1 MFGTFL
7 AQAVVIARPGSPL
20 RRIVAT
26 ASGVLA
32 YFGGVPLAFAFVAA
46 LGQTGIATLWLRA
59 VGLDLSTP
67 RASGSTHSPGLAL
80 TYVYFQVP
88 LMVILVTPAL
98 EGLLPQWREAAENLG
113 ASAWEY
119 WRHIALPV
127 LAPALAGATLVL
139 FGNAFAAYATALAL
153 TSGSIP
159 LVPTAIASAL
169 SGNVLAGRQ
178 NVGLALGLTMVVVI
192 AVVMV
197 GYLMTAAENVAF
209 GLRLRKVG
217 KAERRRRAAELLE
230 LVGLGDRGGSYPH
243 QLSGGQQQRVALARA
258 LAVAPSVLLL
268 DEPLSALDARVRVQ
282 LRDEIRR
289 LQLAEGI
296 TTLFVTHDQS
306 EALAIADRVA
316 GAQRG
321 PVGGG
326 RAAAGGVRV
335 ARQRLRGRVR
345 RGGEPAR
352 GRPGRSGTGYGCS
365 ARRPSWTAT
374 RKPVP

>member
-1 MFGTFL
+1 VTGLLDAPDTTTDPAPPRPSRRWRALLGLVPFAAYLLVFLGGPLYFVISGALSDPDGRPTLANVVAALTEPQYHAAFAGSLLISAVTAVVGAVFGTFL
-7 AQAVVIARPGSPL
+7 AQAVVTARPGSPL
-20 RRIVAT
+20 RRIVST

-32 YFGGVPLAFAFVAA
+32 YFGGVPLAFAFIAA

-59 VGLDLSTP
+59 VGLDLYAAGFRIDSLT
-67 RASGSTHSPGLAL
+67 GLGL

-119 WRHIALPV
+119 WRHVALPM

-178 NVGLALGLTMVVVI
+178 NVGLALGLTMVVMI

-197 GYLMTAAENVAF
+197 AY
-209 GLRLRKVG
+209 
-217 KAERRRRAAELLE
+217 
-230 LVGLGDRGGSYPH
+230 
-243 QLSGGQQQRVALARA
+243 
-258 LAVAPSVLLL
+258 LLL
-268 DEPLSALDARVRVQ
+268 QRHAARW
-282 LRDEIRR
+282 
-289 LQLAEGI
+289 
-296 TTLFVTHDQS
+296 
-306 EALAIADRVA
+306 
-316 GAQRG
+316 
-321 PVGGG
+321 
-326 RAAAGGVRV
+326 AAA
-335 ARQRLRGRVR
+335 
-345 RGGEPAR
+345 
-352 GRPGRSGTGYGCS
+352 
-365 ARRPSWTAT
+365 
-374 RKPVP
+374 